1 MRDSIE
7 ATKMHSLY
15 ALGSDNRRPFLSGEV
30 VLIGAGPGDV
40 ELLTVRAYKL
50 IQEAD
55 CIVYDRLVSKDVMAL
70 ASTNA
75 ECIYVGK
82 QSADHSLPQEEI
94 NKLLIE
100 KAKEGLKVAR
110 LKGGDSFI
118 FGRGGEEIQ
127 MLLDAGVPCRVVP
140 GITAASACTTY
151 SGIPLTH
158 RDYVHG
164 CTFVTGHLKDELLDL
179 PWESLARD
187 DHTLVVYMGIKTAA
201 VLSKSLMDHHL
212 SGKTPVALI
221 SDGTS
226 LKHRSY
232 KTTLA
237 VLPEFILANDI
248 KAPTLIVIGKVVN
261 ALDVSRKMEDLK
273 SMAVNEQVK
282 PILGNWGQ
290 SQFKLVKSVSL

>member
-7 ATKMHSLY
+7 ITRPSSLY
-15 ALGSDNRRPFLSGEV
+15 ALGAENRRPFLPGEV

-55 CIVYDRLVSKDVMAL
+55 CIVYDRLVSDDVMAL
-70 ASTNA
+70 AAKDA

-82 QSADHSLPQEEI
+82 QSSNHALPQEDI
-94 NKLLIE
+94 NKLLVE
-100 KAKEGLKVAR
+100 KAKAGHKVAR

-127 MLLDAGVPCRVVP
+127 MLLDAGVACRVVP

-164 CTFVTGHLKDELLDL
+164 CTFVTGHLKEDLLDL
-179 PWESLARD
+179 PWEALARD
-187 DHTLVVYMGIKTAA
+187 DHTLVVYMGIKTAR
-201 VLSKSLMDHHL
+201 VLSKSLMDHQL
-212 SGKTPVALI
+212 SGDTPVALI

-226 LKHRSY
+226 LNHRSY

-237 VLPEFILANDI
+237 ALPGFILENSI

-261 ALDVSRKMEDLK
+261 ALDVSKQVDEGGQLNQVLG
-273 SMAVNEQVK
+273 SWEQ
-282 PILGNWGQ
+282 N
-290 SQFKLVKSVSL
+290 KLEPVQRLAI

>member
-1 MRDSIE
+1 MRDNIE
-7 ATKMHSLY
+7 LTNSGYLF
-15 ALGSDNRRPFLSGEV
+15 ALGVDNRRPFLPGEV

-55 CIVYDRLVSKDVMAL
+55 CVVYDRLVSADVMAL
-70 ASTNA
+70 VSDNA

-82 QSADHSLPQEEI
+82 QSSNHALPQEEI

-100 KAKEGLKVAR
+100 KAQAGCKVAR

-118 FGRGGEEIQ
+118 FGRGGEEVQ
-127 MLLDAGVPCRVVP
+127 MLLDAGVYCRVVP

-164 CTFVTGHLKDELLDL
+164 CTFDLLDL
-179 PWESLARD
+179 PWHALARE
-187 DHTLVVYMGIKTAA
+187 DHTLVVYMGIKTAGA
-201 VLSKSLMDHHL
+201 LSKALIEHQL
-212 SGKTPVALI
+212 PAKTPVALI

-226 LKHRSY
+226 LQHRSY

-237 VLPEFILANDI
+237 ELPSFIEANSI

-261 ALDVSRKMEDLK
+261 ALDVSKRA
-273 SMAVNEQVK
+273 SVK
-282 PILGNWGQ
+282 GEMKQILGAWEQNR
-290 SQFKLVKSVSL
+290 FESVQRLAI

>member
-7 ATKMHSLY
+7 ATKSQSLY
-15 ALGSDNRRPFLSGEV
+15 ALGADNRRPFLPGEV

-55 CIVYDRLVSKDVMAL
+55 CIVYDRLVSEDVMAL
-70 ASTNA
+70 AAESA

-82 QSADHSLPQEEI
+82 QSADHALPQEEI

-100 KAKEGLKVAR
+100 KAKAGHKVAR

-164 CTFVTGHLKDELLDL
+164 CTFVTGHLKNDLLDL
-179 PWESLARD
+179 PWEALARD
-187 DHTLVVYMGIKTAA
+187 DHTLVVYMGIKTAG
-201 VLSKSLMDHHL
+201 VLSKSLMDHQL
-212 SGKTPVALI
+212 SGETPVALI

-226 LKHRSY
+226 LTHRSY

-237 VLPEFILANDI
+237 KLPEFILANAI
-248 KAPTLIVIGKVVN
+248 KAPTLIVIGNVVN
-261 ALDVSRKMEDLK
+261 ALDVSKKMDVYRQ
-273 SMAVNEQVK
+273 MDVNDQVK
-282 PILGNWGQ
+282 PIIGNWAQ
-290 SQFKLVKSVSL
+290 SRIKTVQGLSV

>member
-1 MRDSIE
+1 MNDSKE
-7 ATKMHSLY
+7 TSVTGHLF
-15 ALGSDNRRPFLSGEV
+15 ALGNENRRPFLPGEV

-40 ELLTVRAYKL
+40 ELLTIRAYKL

-55 CIVYDRLVSKDVMAL
+55 CIVYDRLVSAEVMAL
-70 ASTNA
+70 ASSEA

-82 QSADHSLPQEEI
+82 ESAKHALPQEQI
-94 NKLLIE
+94 NQLLIE
-100 KAKEGLKVAR
+100 KANAGLKVAR

-127 MLLDAGVPCRVVP
+127 TLLKAGVFCRVVP

-164 CTFVTGHLKDELLDL
+164 CTFVTGHLKKELLDL
-179 PWESLARD
+179 PWEALARE
-187 DHTLVVYMGIKTAA
+187 DHTLVVYMGIKTAQLIA
-201 VLSKSLMDHHL
+201 KSLMAHNL
-212 SGKTPVALI
+212 SADTPVALI

-226 LKHRSY
+226 LKHKSY

-237 VLPEFILANDI
+237 NMPCFILENAI
-248 KAPTLIVIGKVVN
+248 KAPTLIVIGKVVD
-261 ALDVSRKMEDLK
+261 AIDVSMQADL
-273 SMAVNEQVK
+273 N
-282 PILGNWGQ
+282 
-290 SQFKLVKSVSL
+290 SLSTKTFSALESRVLDPVQGFAG

>member
-1 MRDSIE
+1 MRDNIE
-7 ATKMHSLY
+7 LTNSGYLF
-15 ALGSDNRRPFLSGEV
+15 ALGVDNRRPFLPGEV

-40 ELLTVRAYKL
+40 ELLTIRAYKL

-55 CIVYDRLVSKDVMAL
+55 CVVYDRLVSADVMAL
-70 ASTNA
+70 VSDNA

-82 QSADHSLPQEEI
+82 QSSNHALPQEEI

-100 KAKEGLKVAR
+100 KAQAGCKVAR

-118 FGRGGEEIQ
+118 FGRGGEEVQ
-127 MLLDAGVPCRVVP
+127 MLLDAGVYCRVVP

-164 CTFVTGHLKDELLDL
+164 CTFVTGHLKDDLLDL
-179 PWESLARD
+179 PWHALARE
-187 DHTLVVYMGIKTAA
+187 DHTLVVYMGIKTAGA
-201 VLSKSLMDHHL
+201 LSKALIEHQL
-212 SGKTPVALI
+212 PAKTPVALI

-226 LKHRSY
+226 LQHRSY

-237 VLPEFILANDI
+237 ELPSFIEANSI

-261 ALDVSRKMEDLK
+261 ALDVSKRA
-273 SMAVNEQVK
+273 SVK
-282 PILGNWGQ
+282 GEMKQILGAWEQNR
-290 SQFKLVKSVSL
+290 FESVQRLAI